1 MRNHFNFSISKFLR
15 GRGAGIASVPICRA
29 FRLGSLGAKAVFSV
43 SVGVNCYS
51 TKN

>member
-29 FRLGSLGAKAVFSV
+29 FRLGSLGAKAVFAV
-43 SVGVNCYS
+43 SVGVYCYS
-51 TKN
+51 MKN

>member
-15 GRGAGIASVPICRA
+15 GRGAGIASVPNCRA
-29 FRLGSLGAKAVFSV
+29 FRLGSLGAKAAFAV

-51 TKN
+51 MKN

>member
-29 FRLGSLGAKAVFSV
+29 FRLGSLGAKAALAMP
-43 SVGVNCYS
+43 VGVNCYS

>member
-29 FRLGSLGAKAVFSV
+29 FRLGSLGAKAAFSV
-43 SVGVNCYS
+43 PVGVYCYS
-51 TKN
+51 MNN

>member
-29 FRLGSLGAKAVFSV
+29 FRLGSLGAKAVFAV
-43 SVGVNCYS
+43 SVGVYCHSMN
-51 TKN
+51 N

>member
-1 MRNHFNFSISKFLR
+1 MRNRFNFSISKFLR

-29 FRLGSLGAKAVFSV
+29 FHLDSLGAKAAFAV
-43 SVGVNCYS
+43 SVGVYCYS